1 MKTRFKNPFYFF
13 IFSTLL
19 LFSACHSGQ
28 NNNSTIADTAGQK
41 KAALPASGGNAY
53 VNPANSR
60 PTSTAKRT
68 AGRSP
73 NFKTTLPED
82 AAKFLLN
89 SNEAWI
95 YEIHLTQVAQVKT
108 LNPNVKSFVA
118 STIVADMD
126 ILSRLNA
133 IAANG
138 KLLLPTSLNTVHQKN
153 VLDIS
158 KLSGSAFDREFVN
171 SIISER
177 EKSANSYKDAYK
189 KLTPGN
195 TKTFAGETLPKI
207 EENIAAA
214 KNVKGNIK

>member
-1 MKTRFKNPFYFF
+1 MTTRFKNPFYFF
-13 IFSTLL
+13 IFSTLV

-28 NNNSTIADTAGQK
+28 NNNSTVADTAGQK
-41 KAALPASGGNAY
+41 KVAPAVSGSNVY
-53 VNPANSR
+53 IDPADSR

-68 AGRSP
+68 TGRNP
-73 NFKTTLPED
+73 NFITTLSED
-82 AAKFLLN
+82 EAKFLLS
-89 SNEAWI
+89 SNEACV
-95 YEIHLTQVAQVKT
+95 YEIQVAQVAQVKT
-108 LNPNVKSFVA
+108 LNPNVKSFITN
-118 STIVADMD
+118 TIVADMN
-126 ILSRLNA
+126 IIARLSP

-138 KLLLPTSLNTVHQKN
+138 KLLLPTSLTIAHQKN
-153 VLDIS
+153 VLDLS
-158 KLSGSAFDREFVN
+158 KQTGSAFDREFVN